1 MTFTATGY
9 GEDGAPQPIS
19 GTFGG
24 GIYSHRERLNYDHT
38 ISPTM
43 LLHLARASTRTT

>member
-1 MTFTATGY
+1 MTYTQSGY

-24 GIYSHRERLNYDHT
+24 GIYS
-38 ISPTM
+38 SP
-43 LLHLARASTRTT
+43 RAPEL